1 MKTRLLT
8 LIAVLG
14 LGSCTTD
21 KFDINDVTPDN
32 FTGIAGKISDGE
44 DNPIEHIKVT
54 ISIDG
59 YEPISAYT
67 SSEGIFTISLEENMS
82 GISQVNITIEDI
94 DGDENGG
101 HFASKTDTLQ
111 IDETTDR
118 LRLSLD
124 YRLTPATV

>member
-32 FTGIAGKISDGE
+32 FTGIAGKISDSE

-101 HFASKTDTLQ
+101 HFASKTDTIQ

>member
-67 SSEGIFTISLEENMS
+67 SSEGIYSLYP
-82 GISQVNITIEDI
+82 
-94 DGDENGG
+94 
-101 HFASKTDTLQ
+101 SKKTC
-111 IDETTDR
+111 
-118 LRLSLD
+118 
-124 YRLTPATV
+124 PA

>member
-1 MKTRLLT
+1 M
-8 LIAVLG
+8 IAVLG

-32 FTGIAGKISDGE
+32 FTGIAGKISDSE

-101 HFASKTDTLQ
+101 HFASKTDTIQ